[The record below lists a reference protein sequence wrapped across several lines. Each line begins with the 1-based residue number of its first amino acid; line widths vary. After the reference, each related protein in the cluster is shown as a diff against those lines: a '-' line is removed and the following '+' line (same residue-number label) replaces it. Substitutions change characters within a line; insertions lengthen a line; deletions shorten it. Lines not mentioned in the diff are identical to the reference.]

1 MLQRWPPD
9 VYLSPRPVVFGGF
22 SGPCR
27 EKAYF
32 NTPSSGDCLTV
43 RRRGNETIMTTGKKI
58 GKDIHTV
65 EPLCPPSGVS
75 LPLQLWGLAEQS
87 RIDQMDLQ
95 KVHRQ
100 VRNRY
105 NRSQLLAL

>member
-1 MLQRWPPD
+1 MLQRWPPA

-22 SGPCR
+22 SGPYR
-27 EKAYF
+27 EKAYVI
-32 NTPSSGDCLTV
+32 TPSSSDCLNNSIV
-43 RRRGNETIMTTGKKI
+43 RRRGNETISKG
-58 GKDIHTV
+58 IHTV

-75 LPLQLWGLAEQS
+75 LPLQLLGLAEQS

-95 KVHRQ
+95 KVDRQ